1 MQNVVGNDL
10 LRVDKEEINCKWTK
24 LTCRDLV
31 IWSAA

>member
-10 LRVDKEEINCKWTK
+10 LRLNEEEINRKWTK

-31 IWSAA
+31 IWFAA